1 MKGRKYTKTFAKIQV
16 RKIFRIRAIGRKCFT
31 QIYRDLYKNAMLIPT
46 WMGTNMV
53 DRNQQKHLSPSFATK
68 AWIYSSSS
76 LRKKPTFGDAT
87 IGFPSKW
94 RLRNQRSNSIL
105 MTRRYPDLGSA
116 SAWLNQ
122 VSHAARLIRSTT
134 QISVVTRHQYGIS
147 ALVSQ
152 TPFGGKSSGSVAQC
166 RLFSQAIPQ
175 GTHKQ

>member
-16 RKIFRIRAIGRKCFT
+16 RKIFRIRDIGRKCFI

-53 DRNQQKHLSPSFATK
+53 DRNQQKHLSPSFTTK
-68 AWIYSSSS
+68 AWIYSSSN
-76 LRKKPTFGDAT
+76 LRKKPTFGDAIT
-87 IGFPSKW
+87 GFPAKW

-105 MTRRYPDLGSA
+105 MTRHYPDLDSA

-122 VSHAARLIRSTT
+122 ISHPARLIRSTT
-134 QISVVTRHQYGIS
+134 QISAVTRHQYGIS

-152 TPFGGKSSGSVAQC
+152 TPFGGETSGSVAQC
-166 RLFSQAIPQ
+166 RLFSQAIPR